1 MRLANTVLAR
11 RALTERPA
19 WSAIF
24 AKAYARVALAIPEL
38 RRAYVK
44 LPWPHL
50 YEYPASIA
58 MVAVERDFGSEKAVF
73 FGRIRKP
80 ERRSLAELTAAIRH
94 LQNVPFENCKDY
106 RRALRLSAMPRLIR
120 RPLWWLGLNIGRQ
133 RCNFFGTFGLSVYSA
148 LGAESLH
155 PLSPLT
161 TALNYGVIGAD
172 GCVDV
177 RIIYDHRV
185 MDGTTVAR
193 ALERMETEITGS
205 ILAELRDTWQVR
217 AA

>member
-1 MRLANTVLAR
+1 MHLAPTVLAR
-11 RALTERPA
+11 RALRERPA

-24 AKAYARVALAIPEL
+24 TKAFARVAVAMPEL

-50 YEYPASIA
+50 YEYPASVA
-58 MVAVERDFGSEKAVF
+58 MIAVERDFCGEKGVF

-80 ERRSLAELTAAIRH
+80 ELRSLAELTADIRY
-94 LQNVPFENCKDY
+94 LQSVPIENCKEY
-106 RRALRLSAMPRLIR
+106 QRALRLSGLPRLIR
-120 RPLWWLGLNIGRQ
+120 RSLWWLGLNIGRQ
-133 RCNFFGTFGLSVYSA
+133 RCNFFGTFGLSVYSG

-161 TALNYGVIGAD
+161 TALNYGVIASD
-172 GCVDV
+172 GSVDV

-193 ALERMETEITGS
+193 ALERLETEVTGN
-205 ILAELRDTWQVR
+205 ILAELRDYWKARV
-217 AA
+217 A